1 MTLPTPERRFQKEIS
16 MAPIF
21 PNGPS
26 HYIMSKIA
34 FFSFYQAPVSIQGAF
49 VQPVLWTQPIR
60 PGVLSTKTSATPKPA
75 PLGGRPGMLRGVFSH
90 MMSLYSISYG
100 THATPIQSHRQQRQ
114 TVSSHNQFL
123 YSSGC
128 SKRHY
133 NRHNAA
139 RRIDNQV
146 SPIHCL
152 VIKKMTVRSALCTVM
167 SPQM

>member
-1 MTLPTPERRFQKEIS
+1 
-16 MAPIF
+16 
-21 PNGPS
+21 
-26 HYIMSKIA
+26 
-34 FFSFYQAPVSIQGAF
+34 
-49 VQPVLWTQPIR
+49 
-60 PGVLSTKTSATPKPA
+60 
-75 PLGGRPGMLRGVFSH
+75 LGGRPGMLRGVFSH